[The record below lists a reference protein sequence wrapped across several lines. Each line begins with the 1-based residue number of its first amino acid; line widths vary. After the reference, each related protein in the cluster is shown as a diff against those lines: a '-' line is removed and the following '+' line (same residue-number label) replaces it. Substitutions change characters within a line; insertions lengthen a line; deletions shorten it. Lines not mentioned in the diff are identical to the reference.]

1 MALTNEKKDY
11 FIIINLRCNKSYNI
25 KVIQR
30 QSTSHKPSTIDVLS
44 FNK

>member
-1 MALTNEKKDY
+1 MALINEKKND

-25 KVIQR
+25 KATQR
-30 QSTSHKPSTIDVLS
+30 QSTSHKASTIDVLS